1 MRIPKA
7 RYITEDDIKMVTL
20 NEITKKKYDAIY
32 KGKLFCPTDN
42 CPAKVSFCSGQKA
55 HYKTWRF
62 SNHSPDCI
70 YHLNRNGRRTV
81 VGSTPANTM
90 NISKTRIQDALS
102 RAYKSMVEVDG
113 SELIQSSN
121 NTPKKN
127 NSPKTNEGVKE
138 QTFQLKLF
146 GGDLDEESS
155 HYKGKKLLSRWVHLI
170 ASNDVGQVRLIKGYV
185 KDVELLDSAA
195 EIIIGSNNEEM
206 KVVFEERFRKE
217 PLNKSYLNKFW
228 AIKQM
233 LNHYKEIYF
242 TGVGEVREGRDG
254 EYELSIFMGASFKL
268 NNEDLYNIA
277 RVMSLQ
283 QL

>member
-32 KGKLFCPTDN
+32 KGKLFCPTDH
-42 CPAKVSFCSGQKA
+42 CPAKMSFCSGQKA

-70 YHLNRNGRRTV
+70 YHLNRNGKRTV
-81 VGSTPANTM
+81 IGSTPVITM
-90 NISKTRIQDALS
+90 NISKTRIQDALT
-102 RAYKSMVEVDG
+102 RAYKSMVEVDE
-113 SELIQSSN
+113 SELIQPSN
-121 NTPKKN
+121 NKPKKN
-127 NSPKTNEGVKE
+127 DSPKTYGAVKE
-138 QTFQLKLF
+138 QSFQLKLF

-170 ASNDVGQVRLIKGYV
+170 APNDVGQVRLIKGYV

>member
-32 KGKLFCPTDN
+32 KGKLFCPTDH
-42 CPAKVSFCSGQKA
+42 CPAKMSFCSGQKA

-70 YHLNRNGRRTV
+70 YHLNRNGKRTV
-81 VGSTPANTM
+81 IGSTPVITM
-90 NISKTRIQDALS
+90 NISKTRIQDALT
-102 RAYKSMVEVDG
+102 RAYKSMVEVDE
-113 SELIQSSN
+113 SELIQPSN
-121 NTPKKN
+121 NKPKKN
-127 NSPKTNEGVKE
+127 DSPKTNGAVKE
-138 QTFQLKLF
+138 QSFQLKLF

-170 ASNDVGQVRLIKGYV
+170 APNDVGQVRLIKGYV

-217 PLNKSYLNKFW
+217 PLNKSYL
-228 AIKQM
+228 
-233 LNHYKEIYF
+233 
-242 TGVGEVREGRDG
+242 
-254 EYELSIFMGASFKL
+254 S
-268 NNEDLYNIA
+268 
-277 RVMSLQ
+277 
-283 QL
+283 

>member
-42 CPAKVSFCSGQKA
+42 CSAKVSFCSGQKA

-62 SNHSPDCI
+62 SNHSQDCI

-81 VGSTPANTM
+81 IGSTPAITM

-113 SELIQSSN
+113 RELIQPLN
-121 NTPKKN
+121 NKLKKN
-127 NSPKTNEGVKE
+127 DSPTTNGAVKE
-138 QTFQLKLF
+138 QSFQLKLF
-146 GGDLDEESS
+146 GGDIDEESS

-170 ASNDVGQVRLIKGYV
+170 APNDVGQVRLIKGYV
-185 KDVELLDSAA
+185 KDIELLDSAA

-228 AIKQM
+228 AIKEM

-242 TGVGEVREGRDG
+242 TGVGEVREDRNGK
-254 EYELSIFMGASFKL
+254 YELSIFMGASFKL

>member
-242 TGVGEVREGRDG
+242 TGVGEVREGRDC

>member
-113 SELIQSSN
+113 SELIQPSN
-121 NTPKKN
+121 NKPKKN
-127 NSPKTNEGVKE
+127 DSPKTNGAVKE
-138 QTFQLKLF
+138 QSFQLKLF

-155 HYKGKKLLSRWVHLI
+155 NYKGKKLLSRWVHLI
-170 ASNDVGQVRLIKGYV
+170 APNDVGQVRLIKGYV

-195 EIIIGSNNEEM
+195 EIIIGFNNEEM

-228 AIKQM
+228 AIKEM
-233 LNHYKEIYF
+233 LSHYKEIYF
-242 TGVGEVREGRDG
+242 TGVGEVREDRNGK
-254 EYELSIFMGASFKL
+254 YELSIFMGASFKL